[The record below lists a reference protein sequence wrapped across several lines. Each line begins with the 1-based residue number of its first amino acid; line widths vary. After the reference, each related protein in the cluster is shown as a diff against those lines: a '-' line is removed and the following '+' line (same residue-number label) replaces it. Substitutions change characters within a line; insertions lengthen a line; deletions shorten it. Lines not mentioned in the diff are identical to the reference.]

1 MASVSTQV
9 YIKFQNKKFTIPQF
23 LAFRQRVGTL
33 RGRVGSKSLTKTL
46 SNSYKFYSDA
56 VDLLIAKSVGAS
68 QVGAIAGRGFQ
79 ADFIDIDGLSEA
91 KSITTRISDTGEISA
106 NKITLGSINVR
117 RITDIAQEGVIKLPS
132 GQLRQATEEF
142 ALSGKQQ
149 DRFANKLI
157 GLSRPARKKWL
168 NDTSRRNTPYGR
180 AAKQIITNIQAKASK
195 IYVSTP
201 TLSGGAQI
209 RQIGWTWQD
218 ILKNPKANIVS
229 KGKDS
234 IDVEFSEELVTK
246 VLNET
251 TQTKEFISLNNN
263 LVKEIE
269 NILNQGLFSE
279 ETFRELAKIDFD
291 FKKLI
296 SWEKGSIRVY
306 TAKIKESSRQD
317 KKDSRLKAISDAQL
331 TALVQR
337 ETERRMPKG
346 PERGPPLSPTVL
358 TYRSGQF
365 VESIKVIQNFRQQ
378 LITYYYAPNYRVH
391 EKRGARAPRFLLQGS
406 IRDTVKAVYGTR
418 FRIVRG
424 F

>member
-1 MASVSTQV
+1 MVASSQV
-9 YIKFQNKKFTIPQF
+9 YITFQNKRFTIPQF

-33 RGRVGSKSLTKTL
+33 RGKVASKSLTKTL

-68 QVGAIAGRGFQ
+68 QIGAVSGRGFQ

-91 KSITTRISDTGEISA
+91 KTITTRISDTGEISA

-117 RITDIAQEGVIKLPS
+117 NIRDIAQDGVVRLPS

-142 ALSGKQQ
+142 ALSGKGQ
-149 DRFANKLI
+149 DRFANRLI
-157 GLSRPARKKWL
+157 GLPRSARKKWL
-168 NDTSRRNTPYGR
+168 NDTSKRNTPYGR
-180 AAKQIITNIQAKASK
+180 AARQIINNIQAKAGK

-201 TLSGGAQI
+201 TLIGGAQI

-218 ILKNPKANIVS
+218 ILSNPQANIVS

-234 IDVEFSEELVTK
+234 IDVEFNEQLVTK

-251 TQTKEFISLNNN
+251 TQTKEFINLNND

-269 NILNQGLFSE
+269 KILNQGLFTE
-279 ETFRELAKIDFD
+279 QTFQELAKIDFD

-296 SWEKGSIRVY
+296 SWESGSIRVY
-306 TAKIKESSRQD
+306 TTKIKEGSR
-317 KKDSRLKAISDAQL
+317 KDSNLKVISDAQL

-337 ETERRMPKG
+337 ETERRMPHG
-346 PERGPPLSPTVL
+346 PARGKPLSSTVL

-365 VESIKVIQNFRQQ
+365 VDSIKVIQDYRTR
-378 LITYYYAPNYRVH
+378 LITYYYAPNYKVH
-391 EKRGARAPRFLLQGS
+391 EKRGARAPRILLQGS
-406 IRDTVKAVYGTR
+406 IRDTVRAVYGER